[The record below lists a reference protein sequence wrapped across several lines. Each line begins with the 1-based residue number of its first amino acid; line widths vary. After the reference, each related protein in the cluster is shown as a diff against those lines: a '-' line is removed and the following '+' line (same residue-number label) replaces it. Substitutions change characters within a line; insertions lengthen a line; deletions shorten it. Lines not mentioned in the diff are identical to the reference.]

1 MFDSKKFKLKFL
13 QRVNP
18 YRFISMINDNEP
30 IQEKFQNV
38 SINFH
43 AFRYKSKMARQKLL

>member
-38 SINFH
+38 LSQRWLDKNYFNE
-43 AFRYKSKMARQKLL
+43 R